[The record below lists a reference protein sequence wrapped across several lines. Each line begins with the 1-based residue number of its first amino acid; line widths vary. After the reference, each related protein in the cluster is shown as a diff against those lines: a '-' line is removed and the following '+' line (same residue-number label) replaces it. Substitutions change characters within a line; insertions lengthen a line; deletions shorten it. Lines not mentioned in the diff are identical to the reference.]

1 MRPHP
6 GVLRCADVIR
16 PGRDDDAAGYI
27 ALIGACWGE
36 YPGVVFDVD
45 AELPEIRALA
55 SYIAGKGG
63 ALWTAEAG
71 GQVVGMVAT
80 YPADDGWHLSRMYV
94 AASQRGTGLGRDLL
108 QHAEDHARAAG
119 APRMVLWSDVLFTRG
134 HAFYE
139 KHGYVRRGGLR
150 ALHDLSNTIEA
161 GYAKPLAGRVVE
173 ELDIAAAESAERP
186 LAALLQACV
195 DGGASV
201 SFLPPLAQGKALT
214 YWRGVTRA
222 VGQGEIRL
230 FAAWRNGTLA
240 GTVQLGLDMPENQPH
255 RAEIR
260 KLMVAPGSR
269 CRGLARALMA
279 AAEQAA
285 RVSGRT
291 LLVLDTR
298 VDDHAEPLY
307 RDLGWTEAGTIPGY
321 ALDANGVPRA
331 TRLYFKAL

>member
-1 MRPHP
+1 M
-6 GVLRCADVIR
+6 IR
-16 PGRDDDAAGYI
+16 PGRDDDAPGYI

-36 YPGVVFDVD
+36 YPGVVFDID

-55 SYIAGKGG
+55 TYMAGRGG
-63 ALWTAEAG
+63 ALWTAEHG
-71 GQVVGMVAT
+71 GQLVGMVAN

-94 AASQRGTGLGRDLL
+94 AASHRGTGLARDLL
-108 QHAEDHARAAG
+108 QAAEDHARTAG
-119 APRMVLWSDVLFTRG
+119 ATRMVLWSDVLFTRG
-134 HAFYE
+134 HGFYE
-139 KHGYVRRGGLR
+139 KHGFVRRGGLR

-173 ELDIAAAESAERP
+173 ELDVAAAESAERS
-186 LAALLQACV
+186 LASLLQACV

-201 SFLPPLAQGKALT
+201 SFIPPLGHDRAMA
-214 YWRGVTRA
+214 YWREITRA
-222 VGQGEIRL
+222 VGQGQVRL

-240 GTVQLGLDMPENQPH
+240 GTVQLGLDMPENQRH
-255 RAEIR
+255 RADIR

-269 CRGLARALMA
+269 CRGLARGLMA
-279 AAEQAA
+279 AAETAA
-285 RVSGRT
+285 RTAGLQ

-321 ALDANGVPRA
+321 AMDSHGAAHA
-331 TRLYFKAL
+331 TRLYYKAL

>member
-1 MRPHP
+1 
-6 GVLRCADVIR
+6 VIR
-16 PGRDDDAAGYI
+16 PGRDEDAAGYI
-27 ALIGACWGE
+27 DLIRACWGE

-80 YPADDGWHLSRMYV
+80 YPADDGWHLSRMYA

-108 QHAEDHARAAG
+108 QCAEDHARAAG
-119 APRMVLWSDVLFTRG
+119 ATRMVLWSDVLFTRA

-139 KHGYVRRGGLR
+139 KHGYVRRFGLR
-150 ALHDLSNTIEA
+150 ALQDLSNTIEA

-186 LAALLQACV
+186 LATLLQACV
-195 DGGASV
+195 DGGASI
-201 SFLPPLAQGKALT
+201 SFLPPLARDKALA

-222 VGQGEIRL
+222 VGSGDVRL

-240 GTVQLGLDMPENQPH
+240 GTVQLGLDMPENQRH
-255 RAEIR
+255 RADIR
-260 KLMVAPGSR
+260 KLMVAPGAR

-279 AAEQAA
+279 AVEQAA
-285 RVSGRT
+285 RESGRK

-321 ALDANGVPRA
+321 ALDANGVAHA